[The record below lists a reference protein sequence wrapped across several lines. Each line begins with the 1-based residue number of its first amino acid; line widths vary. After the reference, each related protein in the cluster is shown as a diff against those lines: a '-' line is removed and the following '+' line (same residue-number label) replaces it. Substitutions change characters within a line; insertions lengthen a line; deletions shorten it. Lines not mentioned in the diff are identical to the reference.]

1 MRGLMISALA
11 AAAVLAAPAPGAPK
25 AASEFDGSKDLLC
38 ATLRA
43 ADCGRAGAC
52 ESGLPDEFNIPAF
65 VTVSFSDN
73 AIRAL
78 RPDQS
83 VLDTAIQSKTGEDG
97 RLILQGVEN
106 GRGWS
111 AAISEQTGRFVVSVA
126 GEDVAFAVFG
136 TCTVLP

>member
-1 MRGLMISALA
+1 MRGFMISALA
-11 AAAVLAAPAPGAPK
+11 AASVLAAPGAPQ

-52 ESGLPDEFNIPAF
+52 ESGLPEQFNIPAF
-65 VTVSFSDN
+65 ATFSFSDN
-73 AIRAL
+73 TIHGL

-83 VLDTAIQSKTGEDG
+83 ELDTAITSKTSEDG

-111 AAISEQTGRFVVSVA
+111 AVILEETGRLVVSVA

-136 TCTVLP
+136 TCTALP